1 MTVRTNI
8 RRAIAEFIALEGQA
22 AALREAM
29 ALPAILAAAAC
40 LLAGLA
46 AVLES

>member
-1 MTVRTNI
+1 MMVPAPI